1 MTMQDKPP
9 LDRWRADAILE
20 PERKLWGL
28 PQIAE
33 VLGVSIDKAR
43 TLAKLPEVPI
53 SQPPGSGTYFAFRS
67 ELLAWLRG
75 QKAHENP

>member
-9 LDRWRADAILE
+9 LDRWRADAVLE

-33 VLGVSIDKAR
+33 VLGVSVDKAR
-43 TLAKLPEVPI
+43 ALAKLAEVPI
-53 SQPPGSGTYFAFRS
+53 SQPVGSATYFAFRS

-75 QKAHENP
+75 QWPHENQ

>member
-9 LDRWRADAILE
+9 LDRWRADAVLE

-33 VLGVSIDKAR
+33 VLGVSVDKAR

-53 SQPPGSGTYFAFRS
+53 SQPVGSSTYFAFRS

-75 QKAHENP
+75 QWPHGNP

>member
-9 LDRWRADAILE
+9 LDRWRADAVLE

-28 PQIAE
+28 PQVAE

-43 TLAKLPEVPI
+43 TLAQRPDVPI
-53 SQPPGSGTYFAFRS
+53 YQPTGSGTYFAFRS

-75 QKAHENP
+75 QWPHGNP